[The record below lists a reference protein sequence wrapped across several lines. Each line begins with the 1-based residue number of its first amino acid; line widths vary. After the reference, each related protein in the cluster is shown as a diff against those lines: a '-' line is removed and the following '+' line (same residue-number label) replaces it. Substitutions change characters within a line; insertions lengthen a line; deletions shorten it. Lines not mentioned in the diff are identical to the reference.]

1 MSDCC
6 HILGTKVSLV
16 QIPDVVAAL
25 DSWIAQRRN
34 LGPAAYV
41 VTTNVY
47 GVMMA
52 QQTPAHRRAINRADL
67 AVPDGMPLVWIAR
80 ARGAR
85 HMQRRVYGPEL
96 FEAACEAGRRRGW
109 RFYFYGGAEGV
120 AQRLA
125 ALVRERYPGVQVVG
139 AETPPFRPL
148 TPDEDAEVC
157 RRINAARPDVVWVG
171 LGGPKQDLWMADHA
185 PKLNVPALIGIGAA
199 FDFFPGR
206 VSQAP
211 RWMREHGL
219 EWLYRL
225 WAEPRRLWRRYLIYN
240 PWFAWLLLLETLG
253 LKKFPRE

>member
-1 MSDCC
+1 MSDCSYV
-6 HILGTKVSLV
+6 LGTKVSLV
-16 QIPDVVAAL
+16 QIPDVVATL
-25 DSWIAQRRN
+25 DSWIAQRRGS
-34 LGPAAYV
+34 GPAAYV

-52 QQTPAHRRAINRADL
+52 QQTSAHRRAINRADL

-80 ARGAR
+80 GRGAR

-96 FEAACEAGRRRGW
+96 FEACCEAARQRGW

-125 ALVRERYPGVQVVG
+125 AQVRERYPGVQVVG
-139 AETPPFRPL
+139 TEAPPFRPL
-148 TPDEDAEVC
+148 TPAEDAEVC
-157 RRINAARPDVVWVG
+157 QRINAAQPDVVWVG
-171 LGGPKQDLWMADHA
+171 LGGPKQDQWMAEHA
-185 PKLNVPALIGIGAA
+185 SKLRVPVLVGVGAA
-199 FDFFPGR
+199 FDFFTGR

-211 RWMREHGL
+211 RWMREHGM

-225 WAEPRRLWRRYLIYN
+225 WAEPSRLWRRYLIYN
-240 PWFAWLLLLETLG
+240 PWFAWLLLLETFG

>member
-6 HILGTKVSLV
+6 YVLGTKVSLV

-25 DSWIAQRRN
+25 DSWIAQRRG

-52 QQTPAHRRAINRADL
+52 QRTPAHRRAINGADM
-67 AVPDGMPLVWIAR
+67 AVPDGMPLVWVAR
-80 ARGAR
+80 GRGAR

-96 FEAACEAGRRRGW
+96 FEACCEAARRRSW

-120 AQRLA
+120 AQRLT

-148 TPDEDAEVC
+148 TPAEDAEVC
-157 RRINAARPDVVWVG
+157 QRINAAQPDVVWVG
-171 LGGPKQDLWMADHA
+171 LGGAKQDTWMAEHA
-185 PKLNVPALIGIGAA
+185 SRLQVPVLVGVGAA
-199 FDFFPGR
+199 FDFFTGR
-206 VSQAP
+206 VTQAP

-219 EWLYRL
+219 EWLFRL
-225 WAEPRRLWRRYLIYN
+225 FAEPRRLWRRYLVYN
-240 PWFAWLLLLETLG
+240 PWFALCLLLEVTR
-253 LKKFPRE
+253 LKKFSRE

>member
-6 HILGTKVSLV
+6 YVLGTKVSLV

-25 DSWIAQRRN
+25 DSWITQRR
-34 LGPAAYV
+34 GGVAAYV

-52 QQTPAHRRAINRADL
+52 QRTPDHRRAINGSDL

-80 ARGAR
+80 GRGAR
-85 HMQRRVYGPEL
+85 HMRRRVYGPDL
-96 FEAACEAGRRRGW
+96 FEASCETGRSRGW

-157 RRINAARPDVVWVG
+157 QRINTARPDIIWVG
-171 LGGPKQDLWMADHA
+171 LGGPKQDLWMAEHA
-185 PKLNVPALIGIGAA
+185 PKLRVAVLVGVGAA
-199 FDFFPGR
+199 FDFFTGR

-211 RWMREHGL
+211 KWMREHGL

-225 WAEPRRLWRRYLIYN
+225 WAEPRRLWRRYLVYN

-253 LKKFPRE
+253 LKKFPRD